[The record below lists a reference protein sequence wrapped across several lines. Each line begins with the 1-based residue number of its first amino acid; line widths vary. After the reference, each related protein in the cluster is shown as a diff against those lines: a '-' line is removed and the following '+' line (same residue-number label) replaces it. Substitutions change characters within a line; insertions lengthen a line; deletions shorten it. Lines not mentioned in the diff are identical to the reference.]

1 MKKVLKT
8 IFRFLT
14 GEFVH
19 REVDRYIEEMITYD
33 EFKLQLKKLEKEFE
47 LVYTNSGFKGDSLK
61 RILIKDLNQ
70 EELLKK
76 AFERE
81 HQVVILCNKCNK
93 YGYYDAY
100 YMFLEYIDKEK
111 LYVKKITTVFKR

>member
-33 EFKLQLKKLEKEFE
+33 EFKLQLK
-47 LVYTNSGFKGDSLK
+47 N
-61 RILIKDLNQ
+61 
-70 EELLKK
+70 LKK
-76 AFERE
+76 NLSLYIKTLDLK
-81 HQVVILCNKCNK
+81 VVLWNIS
-93 YGYYDAY
+93 
-100 YMFLEYIDKEK
+100 
-111 LYVKKITTVFKR
+111 